1 MVGMNHVLSPNG
13 ETVVS
18 QVIDGEAILID
29 LESGVYYSMDEV
41 GATLWSLIEAQ
52 CRLEDVVSEITA
64 RYDAPRERVE
74 ADVLRVVADFVRE
87 NLVVFSESGPQARQD
102 REAPGGQKL
111 PYAPPELNVYRD
123 MADLLALDPPMPG
136 LREIPWTAPGEKP
149 LD

>member
-18 QVIDGEAILID
+18 EVIGGEAILID
-29 LESGVYYSMDEV
+29 LASGVYYSMDDV

-64 RYDAPRERVE
+64 RYDASRDRVE
-74 ADVLRVVADFVRE
+74 ADVRQVVADFVRE
-87 NLVVFSESGPQARQD
+87 NLVVISEHGPQARQD
-102 REAPGGQKL
+102 RETPGRQKL
-111 PYAPPELNVYRD
+111 PYASPELRVYRD
-123 MADLLALDPPMPG
+123 MADLFALDPPIPG
-136 LREIPWTAPGEKP
+136 LREIPWTEPDEKP